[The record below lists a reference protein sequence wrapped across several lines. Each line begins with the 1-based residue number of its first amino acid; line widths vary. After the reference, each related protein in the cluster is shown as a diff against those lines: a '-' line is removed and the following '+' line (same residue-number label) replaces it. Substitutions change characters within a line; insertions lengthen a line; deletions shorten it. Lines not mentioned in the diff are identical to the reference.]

1 MYVYFGCGK
10 VSVSCVIVKY
20 NLYSYK
26 DKNNILLNTIS
37 DKPCTA
43 FPLYN
48 STGRLNILRMLS
60 SLFVS
65 KHAPS
70 GDLRKEHKNEY
81 QAHNKLGRHM

>member
-10 VSVSCVIVKY
+10 VRVSCVIVKN
-20 NLYSYK
+20 NLMYSYK
-26 DKNNILLNTIS
+26 DKNNRLLDTIS

-48 STGRLNILRMLS
+48 SAGRLNILRVLS

-70 GDLRKEHKNEY
+70 GDLR
-81 QAHNKLGRHM
+81 

>member
-10 VSVSCVIVKY
+10 VRVSCVIVEN
-20 NLYSYK
+20 NLYLYR
-26 DKNNILLNTIS
+26 DKNNRLLDTIS

-48 STGRLNILRMLS
+48 SAGRLNILRVLS

-70 GDLRKEHKNEY
+70 GDLTQEHKNEY
-81 QAHNKLGRHM
+81 QTHSKLGRHM